1 MTADKRTLT
10 RLEEELQE
18 AGYTLRYEK
27 GHFRAGHC
35 IVQERKVVVINK
47 FFDTAARIRTLEDL
61 LQELRSTTSTD

>member
-18 AGYTLRYEK
+18 AGDTLRYEK

-61 LQELRSTTSTD
+61 LQEVRSTSSTD